1 MVKIMA
7 KQFNKRPMPFI
18 RLFWP
23 FWSRP
28 IFNIWQNLQQKPGQ
42 SCSHRSGSA
51 QTGGGAGPRT
61 CPGDHPSQ
69 NPAVE
74 VSPAACLSS
83 FMSSSGH
90 WVDEFNL
97 NTKGGNHYWYVIF
110 CKELDNKQ
118 LFTIHT
124 PETTC
129 VSLCPWFRLSD
140 SRVSQRGC
148 LGRISSWLGRR
159 SFIKLMMYF
168 NII

>member
-90 WVDEFNL
+90 WAEFNL
-97 NTKGGNHYWYVIF
+97 NTKGGKPLLICNLLQGAWQQTV
-110 CKELDNKQ
+110 
-118 LFTIHT
+118 IHT
-124 PETTC
+124 PGTTC

-140 SRVSQRGC
+140 SRVSQQGC

-159 SFIKLMMYF
+159 S
-168 NII
+168 